1 MPVAALAPPPAG
13 PATPPPPA
21 HNGQAH
27 WIKVSARDDG
37 TFSVTNGRNGF
48 SKTYATRR

>member
-37 TFSVTNGRNGF
+37 AFSVTNGRNGF